1 MLSPLSLPQD
11 LAETDLQ
18 KELLLNMTKGQHDLE
33 QVEEAGRRP
42 CMHAM
47 MRLPAFADSDPDFK
61 NKTTTYSI
69 FSTTYSKE

>member
-47 MRLPAFADSDPDFK
+47 MRCRYCSVQWGGA
-61 NKTTTYSI
+61 
-69 FSTTYSKE
+69 